1 MPAIACKRP
10 RICSTCCGMAA
21 GRAPELIAAVPDR
34 RSLRSSPNSGERAS
48 YDGAKRKKGF
58 KRAQGHR
65 QPWPPS
71 GAHHPPA
78 DSDDLAQVA
87 SYLEPCRG
95 SPARASKSSLSS
107 RATRPRGRP
116 QPHVSTASHWKS
128 RSCLKPDATL
138 ILSLPKDV
146 LLPPMGVMRSFA
158 RLTRFYRLV
167 KDHERYASTLT
178 GLHLVVFV
186 CIMLRKPAE
195 LAASSQEP

>member
-1 MPAIACKRP
+1 MPAAANRRP

-21 GRAPELIAAVPDR
+21 GRVPAPIAAVPDR
-34 RSLRSSPNSGERAS
+34 RSLRSSPKSGERAS

-95 SPARASKSSLSS
+95 SPARASKSSSSS

-116 QPHVSTASHWKS
+116 QLHVSTVSNWKS
-128 RSCLKPDATL
+128 RSYLKPDATL
-138 ILSLPKDV
+138 ILCLPKDV
-146 LLPPMGVMRSFA
+146 PLPTDGYHALVRLAHALLQA
-158 RLTRFYRLV
+158 RQG
-167 KDHERYASTLT
+167 S
-178 GLHLVVFV
+178 
-186 CIMLRKPAE
+186 
-195 LAASSQEP
+195 